1 MYELKAGTSILSA
14 VVTSSNADPQ
24 ELMVPRLGE
33 DENKNISEIHRNEQ
47 YYQSV
52 ISTFIPHK
60 LGIKSVYNIN
70 TVHIIIVF
78 MK

>member
-1 MYELKAGTSILSA
+1 
-14 VVTSSNADPQ
+14 
-24 ELMVPRLGE
+24 MVPQLGE